1 MVEVAVLGLVL
12 GLPSLV
18 RLAYARGVPLVGYE
32 ILADENGVGTRLLL
46 AMTAFVPDEP
56 VGAWGVSLEAMP
68 ESSGDSDHETTVPSE
83 AVEVHFLIGL

>member
-12 GLPSLV
+12 GLPLLV
-18 RLAYARGVPLVGYE
+18 RPAYARGVPLVGYE
-32 ILADENGVGTRLLL
+32 ILADEYGVGTRLLL

-68 ESSGDSDHETTVPSE
+68 ESSGDSDHGTTVPSV
-83 AVEVHFLIGL
+83 AVEGHF